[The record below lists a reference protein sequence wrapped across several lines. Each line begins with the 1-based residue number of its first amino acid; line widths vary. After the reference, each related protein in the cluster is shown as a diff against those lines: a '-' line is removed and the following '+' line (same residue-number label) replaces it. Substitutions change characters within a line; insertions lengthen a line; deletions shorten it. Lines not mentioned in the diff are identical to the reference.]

1 MKPVDL
7 LEGLIRLP
15 TATRDYSV
23 GIIVDNFAGGGGAS
37 TGIEAAVDRDV
48 DVAINHDDEAVA
60 MHKANHPRTIH
71 HCQSI
76 YSVDPL
82 DAVTINGVARPV
94 WLAWFSPDCK
104 DFSKAKGGKPV
115 SKNIRSLAWVVVHWV
130 DRLGEA
136 LRPAIIKV
144 ENVEEFLDWGPLDD
158 DNKRIPERKGE
169 IFKQWVAA
177 LRKRGYDVEWR
188 VIKACDVGA
197 PTIRRRL
204 CLTARCD
211 GLPIVWPEYSHGP
224 GRAKPFRTAA
234 NCIDWSIP
242 CHSIFLTKEEG
253 TALGVK
259 RPLAEATMARIA
271 KGIQRYVIDAAQPF
285 IVNLTHHGSD
295 RVESLVEP
303 MRTVTGANRGEKAL
317 VVPHVTKFYT
327 GSVGHG
333 VDEPMHTVTAN
344 SFKKRPGGATPLG
357 VVQATIV
364 SYAQQGGSNRDP
376 RDPMHTITASPKDQN
391 TVIAATLTKFATG
404 NGPTSPDDP
413 LQTIEGNL
421 KHAVVAATMIQSGYG
436 EREGQPPR
444 ALDIEAPLGT
454 VVAGGVKHAL
464 VSAFLA
470 QHNTMPK
477 GGIHPG
483 HSVDG
488 PMSTVTSTGS
498 RQSVVAAHLLS
509 LKGSDRRDQPAD
521 TPAPSIT
528 AGGYHLAEVRAF
540 LIKYYGNEEDG
551 HDLGKPLGTVTT
563 KDRFGLV
570 MIHGEPYE
578 IVDIGMRML
587 TPRELA
593 AAQGF
598 PADYIIDAPGPN
610 GKPLTKTAQVRMIG
624 NSVCP
629 PLAEALVRA
638 TTGAILKQ
646 SVAA

>member
-1 MKPVDL
+1 MFSDNTIFL
-7 LEGLIRLP
+7 
-15 TATRDYSV
+15 RDYSV

-37 TGIEAAVDRDV
+37 TGIEEAVGRDV

-60 MHKANHPRTIH
+60 MHKANHPRTKH

-82 DAVTINGVARPV
+82 EAVTIDGVPQPV

-144 ENVEEFLDWGPLDD
+144 ENVEEFLDWGPLDA

-169 IFKQWVAA
+169 IFKQWVEA
-177 LRKRGYDVEWR
+177 LRKRGYTVEWR

-234 NCIDWSIP
+234 ECIDWSIP

-253 TALGVK
+253 TAVGVK

-295 RVESLVEP
+295 RVESLAEP

-364 SYAQQGGSNRDP
+364 SYAQQGGANRDP

-391 TVIAATLTKFATG
+391 TVIAATL
-404 NGPTSPDDP
+404 
-413 LQTIEGNL
+413 
-421 KHAVVAATMIQSGYG
+421 IQSGYG
-436 EREGQPPR
+436 EREGQAPR

-454 VVAGGVKHAL
+454 VVAGGVKHAVVEAIMAPHMMTMRNAQKPFNGGDEPMHTVTAGGARL
-464 VSAFLA
+464 CAVTAFLA
-470 QHNTMPK
+470 QYNNDRGVVPNA
-477 GGIHPG
+477 G
-483 HSVDG
+483 HDLRD
-488 PMSTVTSTGS
+488 PLSTVSTKGPH
-498 RQSVVAAHLLS
+498 QGVVAAHLVS
-509 LKGSDRRDQPAD
+509 LKGSDRRDQPVD
-521 TPAPSIT
+521 QPAPAVT

-551 HDLGKPLGTVTT
+551 HELDKPLGTVTT

-598 PADYIIDAPGPN
+598 PADYIIEAPGPG

-638 TTGAILKQ
+638 TAGTVIEARA
-646 SVAA
+646 VA